1 MADNKIYERNLKD
14 IKPTVNQKEMAETY
28 VKKLHGVENLLEKDG
43 PLYST
48 WIYLQIGLA
57 DPIVFNSSS
66 NDPAKNLIASLNFK
80 KTGTG
85 TTNSF
90 TLVVHYD
97 PFNMGQNDAELVEE
111 LDERM
116 AQAMSVDWSDASTS
130 IRGKIQYGYNST
142 SDYELVSP
150 CYEFYITDVSSEVRF
165 DSGIT
170 TYKISGCSL
179 MAIDC
184 DFSADFE
191 AVENKPLM
199 EVVEKVLFKW
209 YGDDNNRPTRI
220 ANTEVSQDNQFNYI
234 IDIPDDVY
242 NECVKIT
249 EGAVTGVNPLQYC
262 IDLMAKYPLTQ
273 AEEEDDEYKDID
285 TLSYAQRPRYVIY
298 MTDETDKP
306 TIHVAHVK
314 ASSKLDKSGNET
326 STEENSIVM
335 DYTFTWGL
343 QQTTIVTGW
352 SPSVDLRQ
360 YLIQKS
366 LFMRYPRLKA
376 EAEASGN
383 EDLAR
388 KYRNKMINIDTE
400 FGEYYDATI
409 SFVGVPADPP
419 VGAEITVKPRIL
431 NAESRTSGV
440 YTVVSGEDNIST
452 NGEFTSSLNLV
463 RKRSLTGMTKKLTQP
478 QQDEYEQALK
488 EVQEEEEQKRNE
500 EEEAKRKR
508 IEYLNSLPT
517 Y

>member
-1 MADNKIYERNLKD
+1 MADNIIYERNLRD
-14 IKPTVNQKEMAETY
+14 IKPITTQQEMADEY
-28 VKKLHGVENLLEKDG
+28 VKKLKGVENLLEKDG

-48 WIYLQIGLA
+48 WIYLQIGLSN
-57 DPIVFNSSS
+57 PLVFNSSS
-66 NDPAKNLIASLNFK
+66 NDPRKNLIASLNFK

-90 TLVVHYD
+90 TLTIHYD

-116 AQAMSVDWSDASTS
+116 ARAMATDWSDASTA

-142 SDYELVSP
+142 TDVELVSP
-150 CYEFYITDVSSEVRF
+150 CYEFYITDISSEIKF

-179 MAIDC
+179 IAVDC

-191 AVENKPLM
+191 AVEDKPLM
-199 EVVEKVLFKW
+199 QVVEEVLFKW

-220 ANTEVSQDNQFNYI
+220 DSTKVSENNQYNYI

-249 EGAVTGVNPLQYC
+249 EGAVTGENPIQYC
-262 IDLMAKYPLTQ
+262 LNLMSKYPLTQ
-273 AEEEDDEYKDID
+273 AEEEDDEYNDLD
-285 TLSYAQRPRYVIY
+285 NLSYAQRPRYVLYI
-298 MTDETDKP
+298 TDETERP

-314 ASSKLDKSGNET
+314 ASSRLDKDGNET
-326 STEENSIVM
+326 STEKNSIVM

-343 QQTTIVTGW
+343 QQTNIVTGW

-366 LFMRYPRLKA
+366 LFIRYPRLKA
-376 EAEASGN
+376 EAEATGN
-383 EDLAR
+383 DDLAR

-409 SFVGVPADPP
+409 STVGVPADPP

-452 NGEFTSSLNLV
+452 GGDYSSTLNLV
-463 RKRSLTGMTKKLTQP
+463 RKRSLTGMVKKLTKA
-478 QQDEYEQALK
+478 QQDEYEQAKL
-488 EVQEEEEQKRNE
+488 
-500 EEEAKRKR
+500 EEAEEDRQKQEQADKEKQAR
-508 IEYLNSLPT
+508 IEYLNSLK
-517 Y
+517 